1 MMVVAV
7 AVRVAVMTVVMPVG
21 VVRMVVI
28 VVRVGHCRL
37 CLTARL

>member
-1 MMVVAV
+1 
-7 AVRVAVMTVVMPVG
+7 MTVVMPVVVG